1 VYGDIPEELRS
12 LIEPVLED
20 HGCELVDTIVLNRPK
35 VVRIIIDRASEDV
48 GVGIDVC
55 AEISREVGTQLDAAE
70 AIDGSYRLEVS
81 SPGLHRVLS
90 REKDFQAACG
100 HNVNVTTKRLLDG
113 RRRFHGRLLEFD
125 DGLARVD
132 VDGFSVN
139 IPFDEIEKAN
149 LVYEFAASDFD
160 NRMAKSAG
168 KRP

>member
-1 VYGDIPEELRS
+1 MYRDIPEELRT

-35 VVRIIIDRASEDV
+35 VVRIIIDRASEGR
-48 GVGIDVC
+48 GVGIDLC

-70 AIDGSYRLEVS
+70 AIEGSYRLEVS

-90 REKDFQAACG
+90 REKDFRAACG
-100 HNVNVTTKRLLDG
+100 QNVNVTTKGLIDG
-113 RRRFHGRLLEFD
+113 RRRFNGQLLEFG
-125 DGLARVD
+125 DGLARVE
-132 VDGFSVN
+132 VDGVRVG
-139 IPFDEIEKAN
+139 IPFDQIEKAN

-160 NRMAKSAG
+160 NRMSKTAG